1 MSLYDRVKNNRF
13 NRQVQGKNQEVNMG
27 KFDDVKRRIED
38 EASGRPGDR
47 TQNVPCAF
55 CVRGGNGDR
64 SCASGMNEKRYSKF
78 KGCFAGKMLETAP

>member
-1 MSLYDRVKNNRF
+1 
-13 NRQVQGKNQEVNMG
+13 MG

-55 CVRGGNGDR
+55 CVRGGNGDK